1 MCLNKFW
8 TVAKK
13 SFTILS
19 SKISRYQLVEGNG
32 VFSVLRFGIMGQSP
46 LMGDVLRHNRFC
58 PEPTHGLATAHFC
71 FWAPK

>member
-1 MCLNKFW
+1 MLDFL
-8 TVAKK
+8 
-13 SFTILS
+13 LS
-19 SKISRYQLVEGNG
+19 SEIPRYQLVEGNG

-46 LMGDVLRHNRFC
+46 LMGDVIRHNRFC